1 MERSAFAAKGA
12 EVVKLTATLEALKH
26 SLAVIEFSMDGRV
39 LHANENFLRLMKYA
53 LSDILGQPHR
63 IFVEDEFAK
72 SAEYAAFWD
81 DLKGGRYVTGE
92 FLRLDREG
100 AAAAADSAGLQG
112 RPGRPQESRPHPPAA
127 VCGGGPAGRRLAR

>member
-1 MERSAFAAKGA
+1 MKDLLCRQPTGADPAMLKRASYSESQAK
-12 EVVKLTATLEALKH
+12 LDALDR

-100 AAAAADSAGLQG
+100 ASVWLEA
-112 RPGRPQESRPHPPAA
+112 
-127 VCGGGPAGRRLAR
+127 